1 MGDCIFCD
9 IAARRAP
16 ASVLYSDERVTAF
29 LDHHPVTPGHLI
41 VIPNGHYAVLA
52 ELPEDLGAHIFT
64 VATRLAAA
72 LRSSGLPCEGINL
85 LLADGEAAFQEV
97 FHTHLHVVPR
107 VPGDGFT
114 IRASAWSDPKPSRD
128 SLEANAEAIRA
139 ALLDSSEPEL
149 VGPEQQDDD
158 GQRDGLTD

>member
-1 MGDCIFCD
+1 MGDCIFCE

-16 ASVLYSDERVTAF
+16 ASIVYSDERVTAF
-29 LDHHPVTPGHLI
+29 LDHNPVTPGHLM
-41 VIPNGHYAVLA
+41 VIPNGHYALLE
-52 ELPEDLGAHIFT
+52 ELPEDLGAHVFT

-85 LLADGEAAFQEV
+85 FLADGEAAFQDV

-114 IRASAWSDPKPSRD
+114 IEASAWSGPKPSRD

-139 ALLDSSEPEL
+139 ALPERWS
-149 VGPEQQDDD
+149 GS
-158 GQRDGLTD
+158 